1 MTILLVMCNDFIIYY
16 LFIYLLLFCGAF
28 SRFGVFFNKKIE
40 NVCFFQQKK
49 KIPFAKSKDLKG
61 RKHLDCNYLNQLN

>member
-1 MTILLVMCNDFIIYY
+1 MILLLLIINYYYYYYYFVELSVDLESFLIKKLKMC
-16 LFIYLLLFCGAF
+16 ASF
-28 SRFGVFFNKKIE
+28 S
-40 NVCFFQQKK
+40 KK